1 LIYRETPMRRAAI
14 RGVLFDKD
22 GTLFDFAAT
31 WRAATHA
38 LLAALAPGDAALQ
51 RALGL
56 AVGFDPLSGR
66 FTAGSALVAG
76 SARDIAAAWGA
87 LLPGIDA
94 RGVETR
100 AAAVARDSAG
110 PTLSPAADDL
120 PGLLDGLRGAGLAL
134 GVATHDAED
143 SARRHLAAVGALDRF
158 DFIAG
163 YDSGHGHKPGPGM
176 VLAFAAHVGLA
187 PHAVAMVGDSAHD
200 MGAARAAGALAVA
213 VLTGPAS
220 EADLAPLA
228 DVVLPSIA
236 DLPGWLAAGGED
248 RGAAC

>member
-1 LIYRETPMRRAAI
+1 MRRAEI

-31 WRAATHA
+31 WRAATYA
-38 LLAALAPGDAALQ
+38 LLAALAPDDPARQ
-51 RALGL
+51 RALGR
-56 AVGFDPLSGR
+56 AVGFDTDAGR
-66 FTAGSALVAG
+66 FEAGSAIVAG
-76 SARDIAAAWGA
+76 SARDMAALWRDHLPEIDAAAIEA
-87 LLPGIDA
+87 
-94 RGVETR
+94 R
-100 AAAVARDSAG
+100 AAAAARHLGG

-120 PGLLDGLRGAGLAL
+120 PGLLDGLRGRGLAL

-163 YDSGHGHKPGPGM
+163 YDSGHGLKPGPGM
-176 VLAFAAHVGLA
+176 VLAFAAHVGIEA
-187 PHAVAMVGDSAHD
+187 RAVAMVGDSAHD

-213 VLTGPAS
+213 VLTGPAT

-228 DVVLPSIA
+228 DVVLRSIV
-236 DLPGWLAAGGED
+236 DLPAWLSAARE
-248 RGAAC
+248 GAA